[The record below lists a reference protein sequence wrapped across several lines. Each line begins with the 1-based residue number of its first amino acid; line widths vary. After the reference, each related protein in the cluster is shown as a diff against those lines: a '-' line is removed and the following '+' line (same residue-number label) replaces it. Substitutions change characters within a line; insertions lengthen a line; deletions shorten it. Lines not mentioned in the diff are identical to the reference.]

1 MVESADIVVIGGG
14 VIGLSSAYHLAQAGA
29 GKIVLLE
36 RQQLGAGSSGKSAA
50 MLSLQFCR
58 DAATLAM
65 ARRAYSRY
73 MAFAE
78 EIGVAIDFHPI
89 GWLSLATDASAAALR
104 QQAAVLQ
111 QNGIATELLEPAE
124 VAYRYPAL
132 NVEDIV
138 LATFG
143 ADDGPFDPHMIMQG
157 YARRARALGV
167 QILEGVRATGIHF
180 SGEPG
185 FHQGRV
191 TGVATDHGVIATG
204 AVVNAAGPWAGEVAR
219 WVGVDLPLRNAART
233 IVVTDPTPAIPAG
246 YPFVEDLE
254 VEWYLRPELDGVLMG
269 MGDRPVPPDYAGLDE
284 EQVEAIVE
292 RADHRAPA
300 LDNARLQTAWTGI
313 RPLTESGKPIVGSA
327 GGPDG
332 FLCNCGWGGVG
343 LIRAPV
349 AGEMLL
355 FSL

>member
-1 MVESADIVVIGGG
+1 VVESADIVIIGGG
-14 VIGLSSAYHLAQAGA
+14 VIGLSSAYHLAKAGA

-73 MAFAE
+73 MAFGE
-78 EIGVAIDFHPI
+78 ELGVAIDFHPT
-89 GWLSLATDASAAALR
+89 GWLSLATDGSAAALR
-104 QQAAVLQ
+104 QQAALLQ
-111 QNGIATELLEPAE
+111 QNGVATELLDAEE

-132 NVEDIV
+132 NVDDIV

-143 ADDGPFDPHMIMQG
+143 PDDGPFDPHMIMQG
-157 YARRARALGV
+157 YARRVRALSV
-167 QILEGVRATGIHF
+167 QILEGVQATGIRF
-180 SGEPG
+180 AGEPG

-191 TGVATDHGVIATG
+191 TGVATDHGFIAAG
-204 AVVNAAGPWAGEVAR
+204 IAVNVAGPWAGEVAR
-219 WVGVDLPLRNAART
+219 WAGVELPLRNAART
-233 IVVTDPTPAIPAG
+233 IVVTGPTPAIPAD

-269 MGDRPVPPDYAGLDE
+269 MGDRPAPPDYAGLDE
-284 EQVEAIVE
+284 EQVEAIIE
-292 RADHRAPA
+292 RAVHRAPA
-300 LDNARLQTAWTGI
+300 LEDARLQTAWTGI
-313 RPLTESGKPIVGSA
+313 RPLTESGQPIVGSA

-343 LIRAPV
+343 LIMAPV

-355 FSL
+355 FTL